1 MSDNT
6 VNFSNNTTQLDHS
19 GIKEAL
25 NSDNKI
31 WWNTRA
37 GYIIKTVYNPEHRS
51 FNEHNHPF
59 NINPQGHPIKFGT
72 NEVDF
77 NSS

>member
-25 NSDNKI
+25 NPDNKI

-37 GYIIKTVYNPEHRS
+37 GYIIKTVYNQEQRS
-51 FNEHNHPF
+51 FDEKSIPANLT
-59 NINPQGHPIKFGT
+59 PQGIPIRFGT